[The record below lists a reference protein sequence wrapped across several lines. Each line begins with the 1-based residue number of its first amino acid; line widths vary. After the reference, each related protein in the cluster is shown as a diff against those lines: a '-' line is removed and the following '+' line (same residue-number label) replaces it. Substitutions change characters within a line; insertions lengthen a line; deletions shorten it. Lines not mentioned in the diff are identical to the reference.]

1 MRFFRVL
8 LTGNKGVYMDKFDAL
23 LRRVRSLRACGL
35 SLVEARDTVMSSR
48 EPAPEDMFFLAWV
61 GARALDGDE

>member
-1 MRFFRVL
+1 
-8 LTGNKGVYMDKFDAL
+8 MDKFDAL